1 MPDPNAEQ
9 WEEVHPRGGKSLD
22 VRVVAHTTIYHE
34 ASNSLIVR
42 ILLILDIDCIEYID
56 YGLFSTG
63 LWRRR
68 CECGTLF
75 KIIRSNVCVSFGR
88 FALD

>member
-34 ASNSLIVR
+34 ASNSLIVST
-42 ILLILDIDCIEYID
+42 LLIGYWKYYIDCIESFNH
-56 YGLFSTG
+56 GLFSTG
-63 LWRRR
+63 LW
-68 CECGTLF
+68 LSL
-75 KIIRSNVCVSFGR
+75 IHI
-88 FALD
+88 